1 MKLASKVVD
10 IRGCW
15 EHVDYLPDGCQ
26 EVCKASHSEE
36 DDSEVERVAGEAEE
50 TDVLRVVL
58 VDLRIGQVSELYE

>member
-1 MKLASKVVD
+1 M
-10 IRGCW
+10 
-15 EHVDYLPDGCQ
+15 DYLPDGCQ
-26 EVCKASHSEE
+26 EVCQASHSEE